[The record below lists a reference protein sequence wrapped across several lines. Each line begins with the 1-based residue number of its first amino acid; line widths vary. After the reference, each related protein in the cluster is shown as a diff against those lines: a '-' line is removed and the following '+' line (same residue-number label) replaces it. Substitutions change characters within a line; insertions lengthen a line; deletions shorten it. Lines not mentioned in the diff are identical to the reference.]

1 MSREQWIIDQLR
13 GPVDSSVILGI
24 GDDAAALST
33 SNRTLI
39 CHDTLNEGTHF
50 LATDPADSVGHRSLA
65 VNISDIAAMG
75 GSPRWASLS
84 LSLPD
89 MDEQWVT
96 DFARGFHA
104 IADQFDVALVGG
116 DTARGPL
123 SISVCLLGQPD
134 DAGMLTRGGASVGD
148 LLCVSGA
155 LGGAAYALDS
165 PGAATQRR
173 LWYPEPRV
181 ELGRLL
187 VGIATSALDLSD
199 GLITDLPRL
208 LGKYGATIDVDQVP
222 LDETD
227 SVDRTMALQYAING
241 GDDYELCFTIPR
253 DRKSEL
259 TAIADQAAVDIS
271 IIGTVTGESGIRY
284 LHADGTEFALRRG
297 AYEHFPE

>member
-13 GPVDSSVILGI
+13 RPVDSSVILGI
-24 GDDAAALST
+24 GDDAAAVST

-50 LATDPADSVGHRSLA
+50 LATDPVDSVGHRSLA

-75 GSPRWASLS
+75 GRPHWASLS

-89 MDEQWVT
+89 VDEQWVVAFT
-96 DFARGFHA
+96 KGFHA
-104 IADQFDVALVGG
+104 IADRFDVALVGG
-116 DTARGPL
+116 DTTRGPL
-123 SISVCLLGQPD
+123 SISVCLLGQPN
-134 DAGMLTRGGASVGD
+134 DAGMLTRGCASIGD
-148 LLCVSGA
+148 LICVSGA

-165 PGAATQRR
+165 PGAATQKR

-199 GLITDLPRL
+199 GLIADLPRL
-208 LGKYGATIDVDQVP
+208 LGKCGATIDVDKVP
-222 LDETD
+222 VDEIG
-227 SVDRTMALQYAING
+227 SVERTSALQYAING

-253 DRKSEL
+253 DRKGEL
-259 TAIADQAAVDIS
+259 TAIADRAAVDIS
-271 IIGTVTGESGIRY
+271 VIGTVTGESGIRY
-284 LHADGTEFALRRG
+284 VNTDGTEFAIRRG